1 MLAGGSWGPSPAA
14 VSPGAKSLH
23 VTLSRKAFCG
33 EGCQALGSV
42 LKRMSHLRLA
52 DLGDAALVSYALSGL
67 LCCSRLRA
75 LRPGPTRAWG

>member
-1 MLAGGSWGPSPAA
+1 M
-14 VSPGAKSLH
+14 
-23 VTLSRKAFCG
+23 R
-33 EGCQALGSV
+33 CQALGSV